1 MAISKAT
8 KTWLRGIIGAAING
22 MSSSVT
28 AAIVAPETFNPF
40 DPHSGWM
47 KIFSLALVSAVVGA
61 LLFLKQHNL
70 PEIEE
75 EVTTTIKTTTK
86 SGGEE

>member
-28 AAIVAPETFNPF
+28 AAIVAPEQFNPF

-47 KIFSLALVSAVVGA
+47 KIFWRKNIRLRKNTSRLLKIGSLTREANWNS
-61 LLFLKQHNL
+61 K
-70 PEIEE
+70 I
-75 EVTTTIKTTTK
+75 
-86 SGGEE
+86 